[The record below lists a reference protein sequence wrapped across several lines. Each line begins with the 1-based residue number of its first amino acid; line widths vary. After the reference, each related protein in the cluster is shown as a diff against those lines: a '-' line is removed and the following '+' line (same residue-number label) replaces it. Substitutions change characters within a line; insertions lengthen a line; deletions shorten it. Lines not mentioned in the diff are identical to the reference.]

1 METSMSIKGWVVS
14 LCILVLVGCSES
26 TESEGQK
33 YGPNGTHRSIGVVA
47 PKHYDVWVDKFFIE
61 SLSEDIGWR
70 APIGI
75 VSCCW
80 DKPFGAM
87 ADWQT
92 MPEVFLIRW
101 FSFAEQQSYEA
112 LIRLEN
118 PDEIEKKMKE
128 TAPFEAYGKIVER
141 PRDVLVLGLAPG
153 GTVVVWIMNRHENAI
168 EVGRFKAKPYD
179 HEKDGEDY
187 TLRTESYLERQGD
200 YLEQHGIRYEG
211 W

>member
-1 METSMSIKGWVVS
+1 METNMSIKCWMIII
-14 LCILVLVGCSES
+14 CILALVGCSEP
-26 TESEGQK
+26 TESEGPRH
-33 YGPNGTHRSIGVVA
+33 GPNSTFRNINVVA
-47 PKHYDVWVDKFFIE
+47 PKHYDVWVDKFFVE

-80 DKPFGAM
+80 KKPHGAS

-112 LIRLEN
+112 LIRLKN
-118 PDEIEKKMKE
+118 PDQIEERMKE
-128 TAPFEAYGKIVER
+128 VAPFERFGEVVER
-141 PRDVLVLGLAPG
+141 PRYNLVLGLAPG
-153 GTVVVWIMNRHENAI
+153 GTVVAWIMNRGENAI
-168 EVGRFKAKPYD
+168 EVGRYKARPY
-179 HEKDGEDY
+179 ENKESDY
-187 TLRTESYLERQGD
+187 TQWVNEYLEREGD
-200 YLEQHGIRYEG
+200 YLEENGVKLNG

>member
-1 METSMSIKGWVVS
+1 MNIKGWVVS
-14 LCILVLVGCSES
+14 LCILVLVGCSEP
-26 TESEGQK
+26 TESEGPRH
-33 YGPNGTHRSIGVVA
+33 GPNSTYRNINVVA
-47 PKHYDVWVDKFFIE
+47 PKHYDVWVDNFFVE
-61 SLSEDIGWR
+61 SLSENVGWR

-80 DKPFGAM
+80 KKPHGAS
-87 ADWQT
+87 AEWQT

-101 FSFAEQQSYEA
+101 FAFAEQQSYEA

-118 PDEIEKKMKE
+118 PDEIEAKMK
-128 TAPFEAYGKIVER
+128 AVAAFERFGEIVER
-141 PRDVLVLGLAPG
+141 PRYNLVLGLAPG

-179 HEKDGEDY
+179 NQESDY
-187 TLRTESYLERQGD
+187 TQWVNEYLEREGD
-200 YLEQHGIRYEG
+200 YLKENGVKLDG

>member
-1 METSMSIKGWVVS
+1 MSPVVS
-14 LCILVLVGCSES
+14 RTSLLTSQASGRAKARRCLLRVC
-26 TESEGQK
+26 
-33 YGPNGTHRSIGVVA
+33 R
-47 PKHYDVWVDKFFIE
+47 VDKFFIE

-87 ADWQT
+87 ADWQA

-118 PDEIEKKMKE
+118 PDEIEEKMKE

-153 GTVVVWIMNRHENAI
+153 GTVVA
-168 EVGRFKAKPYD
+168 G
-179 HEKDGEDY
+179 
-187 TLRTESYLERQGD
+187 L
-200 YLEQHGIRYEG
+200 
-211 W
+211 

>member
-1 METSMSIKGWVVS
+1 MEISMSVKGWVVS
-14 LCILVLVGCSES
+14 LCILILAGCSEP

-47 PKHYDVWVDKFFIE
+47 PKHYDVWVDQFFIE

-118 PDEIEKKMKE
+118 PDEIEEKMKE
-128 TAPFEAYGKIVER
+128 TAPFEAYGKIVVR

-179 HEKDGEDY
+179 NQESDY
-187 TLRTESYLERQGD
+187 TQWVNEYLEREGD
-200 YLEQHGIRYEG
+200 YLKENGVKLDG

>member
-1 METSMSIKGWVVS
+1 METSMNIKRWMIS
-14 LCILVLVGCSES
+14 LCILVLVGCSER
-26 TESEGQK
+26 TESEGPRH
-33 YGPNGTHRSIGVVA
+33 GPNSTYRNINVVA
-47 PKHYDVWVDKFFIE
+47 PKHYDVWVDKFFVE

-80 DKPFGAM
+80 KKAHGAS
-87 ADWQT
+87 AEWQT

-118 PDEIEKKMKE
+118 PDEIEEKMKE
-128 TAPFEAYGKIVER
+128 VAAFERFGEMVER
-141 PRDVLVLGLAPG
+141 PLYNLVLGLAPG
-153 GTVVVWIMNRHENAI
+153 GTVVVWIMNRGENAI

-179 HEKDGEDY
+179 NQESDY
-187 TLRTESYLERQGD
+187 TQWVNEYLEREGD
-200 YLEQHGIRYEG
+200 YLKENGVKLDS